1 MFQSKVEA
9 ESVFQSCAADP
20 TRECDFGAAPVVEFD
35 EVEEVEGKVSVFQ
48 CTNCGHG
55 VTRPPMPDVS
65 VLYEGRGTQD
75 YQSQDGGLATTIK
88 RTSFDRQ
95 ARAIVAES
103 GFEGGLAADFGCG
116 SGLLSSS
123 IAKALP
129 KGSRMVALDFFDEAP
144 GLLQNADYLPF
155 SRVDELKGK
164 LDILF
169 CFHALEHDDDSQG
182 FLEQL
187 VSLVKP
193 GGLLVIEVP
202 NVEAYWSKF
211 FGKNWDNWYLPYHR
225 VHFSSRSLRAVLER
239 GGLEIMSE
247 HAAHVPSFGRS
258 FARML
263 GRENSLPFVLAS
275 AVLFPIQL
283 IGEKLSGKP
292 AAMRVVARR
301 KA

>member
-1 MFQSKVEA
+1 MLQSKIDA
-9 ESVFQSCAADP
+9 GTVFQSCAEDP
-20 TRECDFGAAPVVEFD
+20 THECDFGSRPVIEF
-35 EVEEVEGKVSVFQ
+35 EELEEVEGKVSVYQ
-48 CTNCGHG
+48 CRKCGHG

-65 VLYEGRGTQD
+65 VLYEGRETQD
-75 YQSQDGGLATTIK
+75 YQSQDGGLATQIK

-95 ARAIVAES
+95 ARAILAES
-103 GFEGGLAADFGCG
+103 GFKGGVAADYGCG

-129 KGSRMVALDFFDEAP
+129 DGSSMVALDFFDQAP

-169 CFHALEHDDDSQG
+169 CFHALEHDDDPQA

-187 VSLVKP
+187 VGLVKP

-202 NVEAYWSKF
+202 NVEAYWSGF

-225 VHFSSRSLRAVLER
+225 VHFSPRSLRAVLER
-239 GGLEIMSE
+239 GGLEIQSE

-263 GRENSLPFVLAS
+263 GRQNSLPFVLAS
-275 AVLFPIQL
+275 ALLFPIQL

-301 KA
+301 QA